1 VGDSGTGKAR
11 SRPTTQRQELSQME
25 RALMEE
31 KCIPFAAISHATFLS
46 LFILQVAGFCG
57 FMSHSFP
64 YAANSTN
71 KPED

>member
-25 RALMEE
+25 FDGRK
-31 KCIPFAAISHATFLS
+31 KCIPFTAFSHATFLF
-46 LFILQVAGFCG
+46 LFTLQIAGFCG

-64 YAANSTN
+64 YAADSANEH
-71 KPED
+71 ED